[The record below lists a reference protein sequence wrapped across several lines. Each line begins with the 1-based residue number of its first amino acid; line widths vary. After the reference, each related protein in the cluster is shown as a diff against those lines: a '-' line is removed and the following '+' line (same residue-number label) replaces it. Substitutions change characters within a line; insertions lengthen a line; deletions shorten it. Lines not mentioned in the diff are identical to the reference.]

1 MSDDYEPV
9 ELNGFYRA
17 GHSTIWE
24 LADASGVLAQLNM
37 KLNSLEFTES
47 SSKAEAALLEG
58 RVDFVSGNH
67 ISPYKL
73 VAQNKPI
80 VCIASPGNQVRDVV
94 VTRNPIES
102 IQDLKGKRIADT
114 ALEDPIGG
122 YHHIRGNHTLE
133 VIYGGLD
140 YTEDVDWLV
149 IADYMGEEFRKAQ
162 YEAMKGGIADATFVA
177 GGTEDFEAEGFH
189 VLRLDPMPMV
199 TGPTITT
206 SVETLQKK
214 DRLGERMLKAYVMTV
229 HFARMNPELAQKMLG
244 TGSGQ
249 SMEGVRGGNRGAGV
263 ARQTLR
269 PYPSSESVA
278 NAYKLCVMQYP
289 EAAKLSPLALWDTH
303 YLRDLDLSGFIGDLE
318 TQEPPQPAAREGR

>member
-1 MSDDYEPV
+1 MSDYEPI
-9 ELNGFYRA
+9 ELAGYFRA

-24 LADASGVLAQLNM
+24 LADAAGILSQLNM
-37 KLNSLEFTES
+37 KLTGLEFTES

-58 RVDFVSGNH
+58 RIDFVSGNH

-80 VCIASPGNQVRDVV
+80 VCLASPGNQVRDVV
-94 VTRNPIES
+94 VTREPIES
-102 IQDLKGKRIADT
+102 ILDLKGKRIADT

-140 YTEDVDWLV
+140 YNEDVDWLV
-149 IADYMGEEFRKAQ
+149 IADYMGEEFRRAQ

-177 GGTEDFEAEGFH
+177 GNTEDFEAEGFR
-189 VLRLDPMPMV
+189 VMRLDPMPMV

-206 SVETLQKK
+206 SVQTLQEK
-214 DRLGERMLKAYVMTV
+214 DRLGERLLKAYVLTV
-229 HFARMNPELAQKMLG
+229 HFARTNTELAQTMLG
-244 TGSGQ
+244 ASTSLYA
-249 SMEGVRGGNRGAGV
+249 EGVRGGNRAAGV
-263 ARQTLR
+263 ARAPLK
-269 PYPSSESVA
+269 PYPNSEAVA

-289 EAAKLSPLALWDTH
+289 EAAKVSPLALWDTH
-303 YLRDLDLSGFIGDLE
+303 YLRDLDLSGFIDELAAE
-318 TQEPPQPAAREGR
+318 EPAEFTDR